1 MEKKPIP
8 SGSIL
13 ATVEERIYIYRICSY
28 DPSGTSVNVILPLEI

>member
-13 ATVEERIYIYRICSY
+13 ATVEERIS
-28 DPSGTSVNVILPLEI
+28 TAFAATTQVEQA